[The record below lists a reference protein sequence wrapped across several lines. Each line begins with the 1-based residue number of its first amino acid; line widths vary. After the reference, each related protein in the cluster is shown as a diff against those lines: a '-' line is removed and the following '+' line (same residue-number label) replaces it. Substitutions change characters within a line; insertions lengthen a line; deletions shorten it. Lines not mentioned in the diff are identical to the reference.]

1 MRRCHRAAR
10 AGRTLFPF
18 LADLH
23 IPGLGPSGGSDNEH
37 RSTCE
42 HDLGPVYA
50 CVRRVQECP
59 TTSILDDI
67 QHRGTCTHD
76 AMGVMRASQHAGDE
90 CSLSGARKCSMLDG
104 RSEGKNGGRMHAS
117 RTQAYVSLGC
127 SNSPGA
133 HGAREPEGPEDSREW
148 DAPST
153 AASRTTPHRTCV
165 AVRTTVQSPL
175 HIEDGR
181 LSTWPAHQP
190 VGLRPE
196 A

>member
-1 MRRCHRAAR
+1 MSIDRHASMTWA
-10 AGRTLFPF
+10 
-18 LADLH
+18 
-23 IPGLGPSGGSDNEH
+23 
-37 RSTCE
+37 
-42 HDLGPVYA
+42 VYA

-59 TTSILDDI
+59 NDI

-117 RTQAYVSLGC
+117 RTQAYVTLGC

-148 DAPST
+148 DARTVDRRVTHDSSPYACCRAHHST
-153 AASRTTPHRTCV
+153 VPTSH
-165 AVRTTVQSPL
+165 
-175 HIEDGR
+175 
-181 LSTWPAHQP
+181 
-190 VGLRPE
+190 
-196 A
+196 